1 MTEAMEKILHNIR
14 KYNPADLAY
23 VNFGLDQA
31 VRYDALVVAPSYSP
45 FKLRLSE
52 ADGFRITELGSQSY
66 CAGYLVEKD
75 GLKIAWIKTAAGGS
89 NLLDYLLICGELQV
103 GSLIFIGAVGAL
115 KESFQV
121 GGSAPPPTPLQVP
134 WPTPI

>member
-1 MTEAMEKILHNIR
+1 MTEAMKKILHNIR

-23 VNFGLDQA
+23 VNFGLDRS

-45 FKLRLSE
+45 YKLKLSE
-52 ADGFRITELGSQSY
+52 ADGFHITELGGQSY

-75 GLKIAWIKTAAGGS
+75 DLKIAWIKTAAGGC
-89 NLLDYLLICGELQV
+89 NLLDYLLISGDLQV
-103 GSLIFIGAVGAL
+103 DRLIFIGAVGAL

-121 GGSAPPPTPLQVP
+121 GDLCTPPTPLRAP
-134 WPTPI
+134 WPTPT